1 MLRHPLTKKFLQTG
15 LFSGLRS
22 FAELERRI
30 EKLRADSE
38 GATKKLK
45 GDAFEVFAAAYLA
58 TQRSQMAKRIWP
70 RMQSVPPTIARRLG
84 WKPKDHGSDGLIETV
99 AGDFRGYQAK
109 FRTKRAALPWAEVS
123 TFFGVTDRCDDR
135 LLITNSTNVA
145 EIAEQRSDFISVRGN
160 DLDQLEAADFRAMLE
175 WMRGAAPHRKKA
187 TPRPHQREALAAIRK
202 AFKKE
207 DRGTVVSA
215 CGTGKTFTA
224 LWAAEEIARRSVI
237 VLVPSLALIRQ
248 TLRDWSKNTNWK
260 SFDYICVCSDQT
272 VSQEE
277 DSLVLRP
284 TELPFSVTTEVAKV
298 RKFLRHPF
306 QGVKVVFTTYQ
317 SAPIVGKA
325 MGRGDAFD
333 LGIFDE
339 AHKTAG
345 SEGKRNAFALS
356 DKNLR
361 IRKRLFLTATPRK
374 YRLPSKESERGKDL
388 EPVFSMDQPEV
399 YGRHIHKLSF
409 GKAAAAGIICDYK
422 VVISVVTSSAAE
434 QKQRRCG
441 VVMVK
446 GDLVKAAQVVNQLAI
461 AQAVR
466 KHKIGKVFSFH
477 RSLASAASFVSEGS
491 EGVQTHLGDF
501 KTLHIEGKMSTALRE
516 GILREFQ
523 EAKRGI
529 VSNVRCLTEGVDV
542 PAVDMVAF
550 MSPKRSKVDIVQ
562 AVGRAMRTSPETGK
576 KLGYILVPLHVE
588 LKKNESLEDAVKRAG
603 FDDVWQVLA
612 AMQEQDEVL
621 DEAIHQIQADRKL
634 GKGFSDELFRQRV
647 EIVGPPVALSAL
659 RKSVTT
665 KCLERLSR
673 PWDEY
678 IKMLLAFKKKFG
690 HLNVPPDA
698 RGPWREL
705 AEWVKV
711 VRARFRRGT
720 LTPQRVE
727 HLRQLGFQWRVAGQT
742 LDSVDGLLTEQQFAD
757 YSGVSNLS
765 LYRRK
770 KIIEPIGF
778 GISNAG
784 VSPFYQKS
792 QLGPFRKA
800 LGITLTSING
810 LLNEQEFKFACGLSS
825 VGRYRQKGLLKPFG
839 FAIVPGAGVAPYYHP
854 KQVRALKKT
863 LGVTLNSTKGL
874 LNEYGFGCRFGL
886 SNVGR
891 YRRKGIIKPV
901 GFAIAQS
908 GLTPFYR
915 PNQIVELRKKLGV
928 TLMST
933 TGLLSE
939 KQFGSTSGLTNV
951 ARYRKQ
957 GLIKP
962 AGLGICGGARGVGL
976 FYHPRQVD
984 ELRRK
989 LGITLSSTKGL
1000 LNEKQFIQYSGLS
1013 RIADYREKGLIKPVG
1028 HAITSGAGVSPYY
1041 RRDQI
1046 TELYKKLGITLRS
1059 VSGLLSEANFS
1070 RVCGIS
1076 RISNYRKKGLIKPVG
1091 YAMAGKTISAYYRRD
1106 QAKELKKAI
1115 GITLESTQGLLSE
1128 QQFRRKSGLFQ
1139 VANYRKKGLLKPV
1152 GYALNAAGVRPY
1164 YHPKQIPELKR
1175 ALGITLEST
1184 KGLLSE
1190 AQIARLPGLSR
1201 AADYRRKGLIKPAGY
1216 AVTGPVVGPYYHPI
1230 QIALLRRQLAK
1241 TPLSSYLTTSGR
1253 RAKTQTRQ

>member
-15 LFSGLRS
+15 LFRGLRS

-30 EKLRADSE
+30 EKLKADSE
-38 GATKKLK
+38 GATKKLR

-58 TQRSQMAKRIWP
+58 TQRSQMVKRIWP

-84 WKPKDHGSDGLIETV
+84 WKPKDHGSDGLIETI

-109 FRTKRAALPWAEVS
+109 FRSKRAALPWAEVS

-187 TPRPHQREALAAIRK
+187 TPRRHQREALADIRK

-260 SFDYICVCSDQT
+260 SFDYICVCSDPT

-284 TELPFSVTTEVAKV
+284 TELPFSVTTDVAKV

-325 MGRGDAFD
+325 MGRGDVFD

-374 YRLPSKESERGKDL
+374 YRLPSKDSERGKDL
-388 EPVFSMDQPEV
+388 EPVFSMDQPEI

-422 VVISVVTSSAAE
+422 VIISVVTSSAAE
-434 QKQRRCG
+434 QKQRRRG

-446 GDLVKAAQVVNQLAI
+446 GDLVKAAQVVNQLAT

-501 KTLHIEGKMSTALRE
+501 KALHIEGKMSTALRE

-523 EAKRGI
+523 EAKRGL

-588 LKKNESLEDAVKRAG
+588 LKKNESLEDAVKRTG
-603 FDDVWQVLA
+603 FGDVWQVLA

-621 DEAIHQIQADRKL
+621 DEAVHQIQADRKL
-634 GKGFSDELFRQRV
+634 GKGFNDELFRRRV

-659 RKSVTT
+659 RKSVAT

-678 IKMLLAFKKKFG
+678 VRMLLAFKKTFQ
-690 HLNVPPDA
+690 HVRVPVDA
-698 RGPWREL
+698 KKPWQEL
-705 AEWVKV
+705 GGWLHE
-711 VRARFRRGT
+711 VRKWKSRGT
-720 LTPQRVE
+720 LSLERVNQ
-727 HLRQLGFQWRVAGQT
+727 LDQLGLSWLADGET
-742 LDSVDGLLTEQQFAD
+742 LETVDGLLVESA
-757 YSGVSNLS
+757 
-765 LYRRK
+765 
-770 KIIEPIGF
+770 F
-778 GISNAG
+778 G
-784 VSPFYQKS
+784 
-792 QLGPFRKA
+792 R
-800 LGITLTSING
+800 
-810 LLNEQEFKFACGLSS
+810 AC
-825 VGRYRQKGLLKPFG
+825 
-839 FAIVPGAGVAPYYHP
+839 
-854 KQVRALKKT
+854 
-863 LGVTLNSTKGL
+863 
-874 LNEYGFGCRFGL
+874 
-886 SNVGR
+886 
-891 YRRKGIIKPV
+891 
-901 GFAIAQS
+901 
-908 GLTPFYR
+908 
-915 PNQIVELRKKLGV
+915 
-928 TLMST
+928 
-933 TGLLSE
+933 
-939 KQFGSTSGLTNV
+939 GLTNV
-951 ARYRKQ
+951 
-957 GLIKP
+957 
-962 AGLGICGGARGVGL
+962 
-976 FYHPRQVD
+976 
-984 ELRRK
+984 
-989 LGITLSSTKGL
+989 
-1000 LNEKQFIQYSGLS
+1000 S
-1013 RIADYREKGLIKPVG
+1013 R
-1028 HAITSGAGVSPYY
+1028 H
-1041 RRDQI
+1041 
-1046 TELYKKLGITLRS
+1046 
-1059 VSGLLSEANFS
+1059 
-1070 RVCGIS
+1070 
-1076 RISNYRKKGLIKPVG
+1076 RKKGLIKPEG
-1091 YAMAGKTISAYYRRD
+1091 FAMSTAGISA
-1106 QAKELKKAI
+1106 
-1115 GITLESTQGLLSE
+1115 
-1128 QQFRRKSGLFQ
+1128 F
-1139 VANYRKKGLLKPV
+1139 
-1152 GYALNAAGVRPY
+1152 
-1164 YHPKQIPELKR
+1164 YHPRQIQEIRK

-1184 KGLLSE
+1184 MGLISEAEFRKASGLSRIEQYRARKLLKPVGFAVAGPHVTPYYHPNQIGELKRRLGITLKSTKGLLNETELARTSGFRRLKRYRLKGLIKPVGFGMSGAGVGAFYKPEQIQRLRRRLGITLTSIKGLLSE
-1190 AQIARLPGLSR
+1190 RKFREATGLTKVSRYRKEGLIRPKGYALTTAGVTAFYHPKQARELLKKLRITLDSVSGLLSEKR
-1201 AADYRRKGLIKPAGY
+1201 FEKACGFKVDKYRRSGLLKPVGFAMS
-1216 AVTGPVVGPYYHPI
+1216 GPRVGPYYHPRQANELKKKI
-1230 QIALLRRQLAK
+1230 GVTLKSKKGLMTESEFGRKFGFSNITKYRAKNLVKPAGFAISNAGLSAYYRPAQAKQLRERVGKSLRR
-1241 TPLSSYLTTSGR
+1241 
-1253 RAKTQTRQ
+1253 

>member
-1 MLRHPLTKKFLQTG
+1 MLRHHLTKKFLQTG
-15 LFSGLRS
+15 LFHGLRN
-22 FAELERRI
+22 FADLERRI

-45 GDAFEVFAAAYLA
+45 GDAFEAFAAAYLA
-58 TQRSQMAKRIWP
+58 TQRSQIVKRIWP

-109 FRTKRAALPWAEVS
+109 FRSKRAALPWAEVS

-175 WMRGAAPHRKKA
+175 WMRGVAPHRKKA

-260 SFDYICVCSDQT
+260 SFDYICVCSDPT

-277 DSLVLRP
+277 DSLILRP

-306 QGVKVVFTTYQ
+306 HGVKVVFTTYQ

-325 MGRGDAFD
+325 MGRGDIFD

-374 YRLPSKESERGKDL
+374 YRLPSKDSEHGKDL
-388 EPVFSMDQPEV
+388 EPVYSMDQPEI

-422 VVISVVTSSAAE
+422 VIISVVTSSAAE
-434 QKQRRCG
+434 QKQRRSG

-466 KHKIGKVFSFH
+466 KHKIEKVFSFH
-477 RSLASAASFVSEGS
+477 RSLASAASFVGEGS
-491 EGVQTHLGDF
+491 EGVQAHLGDF
-501 KTLHIEGKMSTALRE
+501 KALHIEGKMSTALRE

-523 EAKRGI
+523 EVKRGI

-576 KLGYILVPLHVE
+576 KNGYILVPLHVE

-621 DEAIHQIQADRKL
+621 DEAVHQIQADRKL
-634 GKGFSDELFRQRV
+634 GKGFNDELFRRRV

-665 KCLERLSR
+665 KCLDRLSR

-678 IKMLLAFKKKFG
+678 IRMLLAFKKNFG
-690 HLNVPPDA
+690 HLRVPLDA
-698 RGPWREL
+698 KQPWQEL
-705 AEWVKV
+705 GQWVDM
-711 VRARFRRGT
+711 VRARHRQKT
-720 LTPQRVE
+720 LLAQRVNE
-727 HLRQLGFQWRVAGQT
+727 LDRLGFEWRVDGQT
-742 LDSVDGLLTEQQFAD
+742 LDSTDGLLHEQAIREIHQL
-757 YSGVSNLS
+757 SNIS
-765 LYRRK
+765 KYRAK
-770 KIIEPIGF
+770 GLITPVGY
-778 GISNAG
+778 GLTNGG
-784 VSPFYQKS
+784 VSPFYRPKQVEKLKK
-792 QLGPFRKA
+792 QLG
-800 LGITLTSING
+800 LTLSSTKG
-810 LLNEQEFKFACGLSS
+810 LLNELRFKQTFGFTNLAK
-825 VGRYRQKGLLKPFG
+825 YRQRGLIKPRG
-839 FAIVPGAGVAPYYHP
+839 RSMTNAGVSNFYHP
-854 KQVRALKKT
+854 SQAADLRRA

-874 LNEYGFGCRFGL
+874 LNEAQFRKASGIDCIGDLRREGF
-886 SNVGR
+886 
-891 YRRKGIIKPV
+891 IKPI
-901 GFAIAQS
+901 GYA
-908 GLTPFYR
+908 LTHGAGVTPYYR
-915 PNQIVELRKKLGV
+915 LGQINDLKKKLGA
-928 TLMST
+928 TL
-933 TGLLSE
+933 E
-939 KQFGSTSGLTNV
+939 
-951 ARYRKQ
+951 
-957 GLIKP
+957 
-962 AGLGICGGARGVGL
+962 
-976 FYHPRQVD
+976 
-984 ELRRK
+984 
-989 LGITLSSTKGL
+989 STKGL
-1000 LNEKQFIQYSGLS
+1000 LNETQVREKYGLS
-1013 RIADYREKGLIKPVG
+1013 NISRYRQKGLIKPVG
-1028 HAITSGAGVSPYY
+1028 YALTNRREASPHY
-1041 RRDQI
+1041 RPSQI
-1046 TELYKKLGITLRS
+1046 AKVKRALGITLNS
-1059 VSGLLSEANFS
+1059 TKGLLTEKQFGKKYGFTNIT
-1070 RVCGIS
+1070 R
-1076 RISNYRKKGLIKPVG
+1076 YRQKGLIKPVG
-1091 YAMAGKTISAYYRRD
+1091 YAMRQAGVGPFYRPS
-1106 QAKELKKAI
+1106 QAKKLRRVLA
-1115 GITLESTQGLLSE
+1115 S
-1128 QQFRRKSGLFQ
+1128 RKS
-1139 VANYRKKGLLKPV
+1139 
-1152 GYALNAAGVRPY
+1152 
-1164 YHPKQIPELKR
+1164 
-1175 ALGITLEST
+1175 
-1184 KGLLSE
+1184 
-1190 AQIARLPGLSR
+1190 
-1201 AADYRRKGLIKPAGY
+1201 
-1216 AVTGPVVGPYYHPI
+1216 
-1230 QIALLRRQLAK
+1230 
-1241 TPLSSYLTTSGR
+1241 
-1253 RAKTQTRQ
+1253 

>member
-30 EKLRADSE
+30 EKLKADSE

-58 TQRSQMAKRIWP
+58 TQRSQMVKRIWP

-145 EIAEQRSDFISVRGN
+145 DIAEQRSDFISVRGN

-175 WMRGAAPHRKKA
+175 WMRGTAPHRKKA

-260 SFDYICVCSDQT
+260 SFDYICVCSDPT

-277 DSLVLRP
+277 DALVLRP

-388 EPVFSMDQPEV
+388 EPVFSMDQPEI

-422 VVISVVTSSAAE
+422 VIISVVTSSAAE
-434 QKQRRCG
+434 QKQRRRG

-477 RSLASAASFVSEGS
+477 RSLASAASFVSDGS

-501 KTLHIEGKMSTALRE
+501 KALHIEGKMSTALRE

-634 GKGFSDELFRQRV
+634 GKGFNDELFRRRV
-647 EIVGPPVALSAL
+647 EIVGPPVALAAL

-665 KCLERLSR
+665 RCLERLSR

-678 IKMLLAFKKKFG
+678 IRMLLAFKRTFG
-690 HLNVPPDA
+690 HTNVPTNAAAKWKELGLWATSVRYRRRWGGLSDTKVGQLNHLGFSWTVEGETLTSTTGLITEQEFKKLSGLSRVDRYREKGLIKPVGFAITRSAGVGPYYRPEQIGQLRKQLGITLASLEGLLNEKQFGKAMGIPTVGRFREDGLIKPVGFGMTTAGVGPFYSSSQVAALRKRLGITLESTEQLLSEKQLA
-698 RGPWREL
+698 RKAGFSTSAVKNFRRRGLIRPIGYAPTPGSGIGAFYHPRQIKELRKTLGITLICTKGLLNENQFRKLSGLTNIALYRKRGLVKPVGYALAGVKVSPYYKRKQIREL
-705 AEWVKV
+705 K
-711 VRARFRRGT
+711 RT
-720 LTPQRVE
+720 LGIT
-727 HLRQLGFQWRVAGQT
+727 LRT
-742 LDSVDGLLTEQQFAD
+742 TKGLLTEKQFSRDA
-757 YSGVSNLS
+757 
-765 LYRRK
+765 
-770 KIIEPIGF
+770 
-778 GISNAG
+778 
-784 VSPFYQKS
+784 
-792 QLGPFRKA
+792 
-800 LGITLTSING
+800 
-810 LLNEQEFKFACGLSS
+810 GLSRIE
-825 VGRYRQKGLLKPFG
+825 RYRSRGLVRPVG
-839 FAIVPGAGVAPYYHP
+839 FAMSGPKVGPYYHP
-854 KQVRALKKT
+854 RQVKKLKEAL
-863 LGVTLNSTKGL
+863 GITLNSTKGL
-874 LNEYGFGCRFGL
+874 LNEKQFAKAMKHSRVEQYRKRGL
-886 SNVGR
+886 
-891 YRRKGIIKPV
+891 IKPV
-901 GFAIAQS
+901 GFAMS
-908 GLTPFYR
+908 GGKVGPYYHR
-915 PNQIVELRKKLGV
+915 KQVSRLRK
-928 TLMST
+928 S
-933 TGLLSE
+933 
-939 KQFGSTSGLTNV
+939 
-951 ARYRKQ
+951 
-957 GLIKP
+957 
-962 AGLGICGGARGVGL
+962 
-976 FYHPRQVD
+976 
-984 ELRRK
+984 
-989 LGITLSSTKGL
+989 LGITLDSTKGL
-1000 LNEKQFIQYSGLS
+1000 LTEGHCKKLPGLS
-1013 RIADYREKGLIKPVG
+1013 LIWKYRKQGKIRPVG
-1028 HAITSGAGVSPYY
+1028 FAPTPGAG
-1041 RRDQI
+1041 
-1046 TELYKKLGITLRS
+1046 
-1059 VSGLLSEANFS
+1059 
-1070 RVCGIS
+1070 
-1076 RISNYRKKGLIKPVG
+1076 
-1091 YAMAGKTISAYYRRD
+1091 
-1106 QAKELKKAI
+1106 I
-1115 GITLESTQGLLSE
+1115 G
-1128 QQFRRKSGLFQ
+1128 
-1139 VANYRKKGLLKPV
+1139 
-1152 GYALNAAGVRPY
+1152 PY
-1164 YHPKQIPELKR
+1164 YHPKQIEKLRKS
-1175 ALGITLEST
+1175 LGITLKST
-1184 KGLLSE
+1184 KGLLTE
-1190 AQIARLPGLSR
+1190 GQFRKLSGITR
-1201 AADYRRKGLIKPAGY
+1201 IEKYREKGFIHPVGFAMCNAG
-1216 AVTGPVVGPYYHPI
+1216 VRPHYHPR
-1230 QIALLRRQLAK
+1230 QIPELKRLLAK
-1241 TPLSSYLTTSGR
+1241 RRSQPRSS
-1253 RAKTQTRQ
+1253 

>member
-1 MLRHPLTKKFLQTG
+1 MLRHHLTKKFLQTG
-15 LFSGLRS
+15 LFSGIRS

-58 TQRSQMAKRIWP
+58 TQRSQMVKRIWP

-187 TPRPHQREALAAIRK
+187 IPRPHQREALADIRK

-260 SFDYICVCSDQT
+260 RFDYICVCSDPT
-272 VSQEE
+272 VSQQE

-374 YRLPSKESERGKDL
+374 YRLPSKDSERGKDL
-388 EPVFSMDQPEV
+388 EPVYSMDQPEI

-422 VVISVVTSSAAE
+422 VIISVVTSSAAE
-434 QKQRRCG
+434 QKQRRRG

-477 RSLASAASFVSEGS
+477 RSLASAASFVSDGS

-501 KTLHIEGKMSTALRE
+501 TALHIEGKMSTALRE

-588 LKKNESLEDAVKRAG
+588 LKKSESLEDAVKRAG

-621 DEAIHQIQADRKL
+621 DEAVHQIQADRKL
-634 GKGFSDELFRQRV
+634 GKGFNDELFRRRV

-659 RKSVTT
+659 RKAVTT
-665 KCLERLSR
+665 RCLERLSR
-673 PWDEY
+673 PWEEY
-678 IKMLLAFKKKFG
+678 VRMLLKFKRKFK
-690 HLNVPPDA
+690 HLRVPSKA
-698 RGPWREL
+698 KHPWSDL
-705 AEWVKV
+705 AGWVTSV
-711 VRARFRRGT
+711 RFRRRWG
-720 LTPQRVE
+720 
-727 HLRQLGFQWRVAGQT
+727 
-742 LDSVDGLLTEQQFAD
+742 S
-757 YSGVSNLS
+757 LS
-765 LYRRK
+765 
-770 KIIEPIGF
+770 ISQIESLNRIGF
-778 GISNAG
+778 EWLFDGE
-784 VSPFYQKS
+784 
-792 QLGPFRKA
+792 
-800 LGITLTSING
+800 TLSSTKD
-810 LLNEQEFKFACGLSS
+810 LLNEQEFISLSGITS
-825 VGRYRQKGLLKPFG
+825 IPKYRKQGLL
-839 FAIVPGAGVAPYYHP
+839 VPVGYAMSRGAGIIPFYEK
-854 KQVRALKKT
+854 KQVEVLKKR
-863 LGVTLNSTKGL
+863 LGVTLDSTKGL
-874 LNEYGFGCRFGL
+874 LSEIDFKKACGVHKIDHY
-886 SNVGR
+886 
-891 YRRKGIIKPV
+891 IKKKLLKPT
-901 GFAIAQS
+901 GYAIAP
-908 GLTPFYR
+908 GAGVGAYFH
-915 PNQIVELRKKLGV
+915 PNKVKELKSVIGA
-928 TLMST
+928 TLHST
-933 TGLLSE
+933 KGLLSE
-939 KQFGSTSGLTNV
+939 RQISRLLGGLSV
-951 ARYRKQ
+951 AKRWREK

-962 AGLGICGGARGVGL
+962 AGLGVSRGVARP
-976 FYHPRQVD
+976 FYHPDEVEKARRAMGITLSSTAGLLSEREFMKAVGLTNMRNYKGKGLIKPRGFALAHSHVSAYYHPNQVRL
-984 ELRRK
+984 LRK
-989 LGITLSSTKGL
+989 ALGITLSSVRGL
-1000 LNEKQFIQYSGLS
+1000 ITEKNFKKISGLS
-1013 RIADYREKGLIKPVG
+1013 RIDRYRKAGIIRPVG
-1028 HAITSGAGVSPYY
+1028 IGASSGGISSYYSPH
-1041 RRDQI
+1041 QVE
-1046 TELYKKLGITLRS
+1046 ELRKKLGITLRF
-1059 VSGLLSEANFS
+1059 VAGLLSEKQLRLAS
-1070 RVCGIS
+1070 GYSQIAKL
-1076 RISNYRKKGLIKPVG
+1076 RK
-1091 YAMAGKTISAYYRRD
+1091 
-1106 QAKELKKAI
+1106 
-1115 GITLESTQGLLSE
+1115 
-1128 QQFRRKSGLFQ
+1128 
-1139 VANYRKKGLLKPV
+1139 NGLLKPA
-1152 GYALNAAGVRPY
+1152 GKALSTAGLSYY
-1164 YHPKQIPELKR
+1164 YHPRQVTEVHRILDR
-1175 ALGITLEST
+1175 IRQGSIV
-1184 KGLLSE
+1184 
-1190 AQIARLPGLSR
+1190 
-1201 AADYRRKGLIKPAGY
+1201 RRRDA
-1216 AVTGPVVGPYYHPI
+1216 
-1230 QIALLRRQLAK
+1230 
-1241 TPLSSYLTTSGR
+1241 
-1253 RAKTQTRQ
+1253 